1 MKNLYSSTFSLLI
14 SILSL
19 LIFMPL
25 MTNAQ
30 QAEPTQS
37 VSSSQPSP
45 QRDERLWKRAL
56 AIHRKAIVVDGHN
69 DITSPMTDEKYD
81 LATPSVGKYH
91 TDIAR
96 LKEGGVSGQFFAIYV
111 DRKYVAEGG
120 SVRRAM
126 DMVDDVYRA
135 AERHPNDLVITTT
148 AGGIIKAKKAGKI
161 AALMGIEGGHAIDD
175 SLSALRDFYRLGVRY
190 MTLTHTNN
198 NNWAGSSGAPDNRGL
213 TDFGK
218 EVVREMNHIGM
229 LVDISHVSDQTMND
243 VLDVV
248 TAPVIASHSSARAL
262 CNHPRDIPD
271 DLLKR
276 IGKNGGVVMVNF
288 YPTFIDQKVYD
299 ASKQRAARFKPEID
313 ALTANYQNDP
323 KRLADELKK
332 LDDANPLP
340 TTSISTVIDHID
352 YIAKLIGADH
362 VGLGSDFDGIPSVPV
377 GLEDVTKFP
386 YITYELL
393 KRGFT
398 EKNIAK
404 ILGGNL
410 VRVLREAERVA
421 KESGK
426 TISGDGSNRRITD
439 KD

>member
-1 MKNLYSSTFSLLI
+1 SSL
-14 SILSL
+14 
-19 LIFMPL
+19 
-25 MTNAQ
+25 
-30 QAEPTQS
+30 
-37 VSSSQPSP
+37 SSQSPS
-45 QRDERLWKRAL
+45 QHDERLWKRAL

-69 DITSPMTDEKYD
+69 DITSPMTDERYD
-81 LATPSVGKYH
+81 LATPSAGKYH

-96 LKEGGVSGQFFAIYV
+96 LKEGGVTGQFFAIYV
-111 DRKYVAEGG
+111 DKKYVKEGG
-120 SVRRAM
+120 SMRRAM
-126 DMVDDVYRA
+126 DMIDDVYRA
-135 AERHPNDLVITTT
+135 AERHPNDLVFTTT
-148 AGGIIKAKKAGKI
+148 AEGIIKAKKQGNI

-198 NNWAGSSGAPDNRGL
+198 NNWAGSSGEPDNKGL

-243 VLDVV
+243 VLDTV

-299 ASKQRAARFKPEID
+299 AAKERETRLKPQTD
-313 ALTANYQNDP
+313 ALTENYKNDP
-323 KRLADELKK
+323 KRLADELTK
-332 LDDANPLP
+332 LNNANPLP
-340 TTSISTVIDHID
+340 TTSISKVIDHID
-352 YIAKLIGADH
+352 YIAKLIGVDH

-377 GLEDVTKFP
+377 GLEDVSKFP
-386 YITYELL
+386 EITYGLL
-393 KRGFT
+393 QRGYA
-398 EKNIAK
+398 EKDIQK

-410 VRVLREAERVA
+410 VRVLGEAERVA
-421 KESGK
+421 RKSGK
-426 TISGDGSNRRITD
+426 TISGDGSDRRITG

>member
-1 MKNLYSSTFSLLI
+1 SSL
-14 SILSL
+14 
-19 LIFMPL
+19 
-25 MTNAQ
+25 
-30 QAEPTQS
+30 
-37 VSSSQPSP
+37 SSQSPS
-45 QRDERLWKRAL
+45 QHDERLWKRAL

-69 DITSPMTDEKYD
+69 DITSPMTDERYD
-81 LATPSVGKYH
+81 LAIPSAGKYH

-96 LKEGGVSGQFFAIYV
+96 LKEGGVTGQFFAIYV
-111 DRKYVAEGG
+111 DKKYVKEGG
-120 SVRRAM
+120 SMRRAM
-126 DMVDDVYRA
+126 DMIDDVYRA
-135 AERHPNDLVITTT
+135 AERHPNDLVFTTT
-148 AGGIIKAKKAGKI
+148 AEGIIKAKKQGNI

-198 NNWAGSSGAPDNRGL
+198 NNWAGSSGEPDNKGL

-243 VLDVV
+243 VLDTV

-299 ASKQRAARFKPEID
+299 AAKERETRLKPQTD
-313 ALTANYQNDP
+313 ALTENYKNDP
-323 KRLADELKK
+323 KRLADELTK
-332 LDDANPLP
+332 LNNANPLP
-340 TTSISTVIDHID
+340 TTSISKVIDHID
-352 YIAKLIGADH
+352 YIAKLIGVDH

-377 GLEDVTKFP
+377 GLEDVSKFP
-386 YITYELL
+386 EITYGLL
-393 KRGFT
+393 QRGYA
-398 EKNIAK
+398 EKDIQK

-410 VRVLREAERVA
+410 VRVLGEAERVA
-421 KESGK
+421 RKSGK
-426 TISGDGSNRRITD
+426 TISGDGSDRRITG